1 MFQSDGHSS
10 IHTRTVPDMQRVT
23 DIRGKLTQPA
33 IPRLIAKGRTTERG
47 IPMPRVFSEVP
58 SSYPPSRIHG
68 GMSRTTYSYTGDQLE
83 PEVIDLVR
91 RKL

>member
-10 IHTRTVPDMQRVT
+10 IHTRTVPDMHRVSV
-23 DIRGKLTQPA
+23 IPGKLTQPA
-33 IPRLIAKGRTTERG
+33 IPKLIARGRVTERG

-58 SSYPPSRIHG
+58 SSFPPALVHG

-83 PEVIDLVR
+83 PEVIALVK
-91 RKL
+91 RK

>member
-10 IHTRTVPDMQRVT
+10 IHTKTVPEMQSVR

-33 IPRLIAKGRTTERG
+33 IPRLIARGRVTERG
-47 IPMPRVFSEVP
+47 IPMPQVFSQVP
-58 SSYPPSRIHG
+58 SSFPPALVHG

-83 PEVIDLVR
+83 PEVIALVK
-91 RKL
+91 RK